1 MSAAMPGTATS
12 VAAAAALSA
21 LRGGPLQPPRSDRMG
36 TGLLL
41 ALLAHAGLIGALSLQ
56 LDWKLDRPEPV
67 VSAEL
72 WAAVPKVAAPGPRA
86 VTPEPAPSP
95 PPEPSPAPTPPPSPV
110 PVPPPPPA
118 PKAPPRPAPPP
129 PPPVP
134 DRQAEIAREKAEKA
148 EQREREEAAREAKAK
163 ARAEAQRRD
172 AEAQAKARKEAEAKA
187 EARKEA
193 DAKARADA
201 KKDADAKAKAE
212 AQREADA
219 KAKADAKKEADA
231 KAKAK
236 AQEEALARQREENLK
251 RILGAAGAAATSA
264 QAAGKADA
272 GSGGGATP
280 GGTADRDAAPSAAY
294 AGRIRSAIKP
304 NIRFPADD
312 IGNPVAEVE
321 VRTAPDGAIVSRRL
335 VKPSG
340 TPAWDAALLRA
351 IDRTER
357 LPLDNGRIPAVMILS
372 FRPRD

>member
-21 LRGGPLQPPRSDRMG
+21 LPGGPLQPPRSDRMG

-110 PVPPPPPA
+110 PPPPPA

-148 EQREREEAAREAKAK
+148 EQREREREEAAREAKAK

-172 AEAQAKARKEAEAKA
+172 AEAQAKARKEA
-187 EARKEA
+187 

-201 KKDADAKAKAE
+201 KKDAEAKAKAE

-231 KAKAK
+231 KARARREEEAKAK

-264 QAAGKADA
+264 QATGKADA